1 MWESEE
7 MVERQ
12 LVAWSK
18 ERCVDVRGQ
27 VLWSRFVWQR
37 VGVWRLGCLVVL
49 G

>member
-1 MWESEE
+1 MSSEKEEVQESEE

-27 VLWSRFVWQR
+27 VLWSRFVF
-37 VGVWRLGCLVVL
+37 
-49 G
+49 